1 MIMSQKAKDETVA
14 EIVKAKQMYMDALG
28 IANGHFYIS
37 GMIRELVVIDINKR
51 LSKALLTSV
60 DVYNN
65 YLIKE
70 LFEKTGIN
78 IIGEGLQSCKDGPSN
93 GNNTVLECPV
103 SFD

>member
-1 MIMSQKAKDETVA
+1 
-14 EIVKAKQMYMDALG
+14 MYMDALG

-37 GMIRELVVIDINKR
+37 GMIRELVVIDINRR

-60 DVYNN
+60 EVYNN

-78 IIGEGLQSCKDGPSN
+78 I
-93 GNNTVLECPV
+93 
-103 SFD
+103 